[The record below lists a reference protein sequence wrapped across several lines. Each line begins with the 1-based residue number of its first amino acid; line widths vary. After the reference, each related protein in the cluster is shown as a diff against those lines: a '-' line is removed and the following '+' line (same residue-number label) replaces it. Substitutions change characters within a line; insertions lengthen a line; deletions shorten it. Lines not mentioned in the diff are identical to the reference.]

1 MNEGQG
7 VSVYWTL
14 IGKDNDYSLLINET
28 CFS

>member
-7 VSVYWTL
+7 VNIYWTL